1 MLQMLP
7 REHKLYKHI
16 LKCHLNSHEDTE
28 LLLSGSGEVPSIT
41 LTNEGRLFFRPTC
54 VGTTSALSY
63 DITNSSRLPVRFEW
77 KLSDVEQGILKVQ
90 PASGIILPYET
101 QSQQWQFSPRESKH
115 YALKVVLQASLNS
128 GAGTMKPT
136 PKRNKA
142 LLSVFGKGVWGE
154 IKVSQKH
161 LLGRYEINLHPM
173 HYVHW
178 PAVRPPFVTSLYKC
192 VLNVSSSNC

>member
-1 MLQMLP
+1 MGFL
-7 REHKLYKHI
+7 
-16 LKCHLNSHEDTE
+16 
-28 LLLSGSGEVPSIT
+28 
-41 LTNEGRLFFRPTC
+41 
-54 VGTTSALSY
+54 
-63 DITNSSRLPVRFEW
+63 
-77 KLSDVEQGILKVQ
+77 
-90 PASGIILPYET
+90 

-128 GAGTMKPT
+128 GTGTMKPT
-136 PKRNKA
+136 PKKNKA

-161 LLGRYEINLHPM
+161 LLGRCEINLHPM

-192 VLNVSSSNC
+192 VLNVSSSNCWLDHPMHFALRKTTTLPHSGHGISRFS